1 MQARKALSALK
12 GLVKLQAVVRGELV
26 RRRVVQ
32 KTQLNTRAEPRTVPT
47 LLDYLNQSEKRN
59 SLSQREG
66 TKSEELRVSC
76 LSVGVLFLQTT
87 HFFYEF
93 DRKFV
98 EIKDLYVAFV
108 GSISVRHTGHGI

>member
-1 MQARKALSALK
+1 MKHGDVFSFELKRRGVQAKKALSALK

-26 RRRVVQ
+26 RRRVY
-32 KTQLNTRAEPRTVPT
+32 KTTRLNTLTRLHQKRVPT

-76 LSVGVLFLQTT
+76 YRVLL
-87 HFFYEF
+87 
-93 DRKFV
+93 
-98 EIKDLYVAFV
+98 
-108 GSISVRHTGHGI
+108 

>member
-1 MQARKALSALK
+1 MKHGDVFSFELKRRGVQAKKALSALK

-26 RRRVVQ
+26 RRRVY
-32 KTQLNTRAEPRTVPT
+32 KTTRLNTRLHQKRVPT

-76 LSVGVLFLQTT
+76 YRVLL
-87 HFFYEF
+87 
-93 DRKFV
+93 
-98 EIKDLYVAFV
+98 
-108 GSISVRHTGHGI
+108 